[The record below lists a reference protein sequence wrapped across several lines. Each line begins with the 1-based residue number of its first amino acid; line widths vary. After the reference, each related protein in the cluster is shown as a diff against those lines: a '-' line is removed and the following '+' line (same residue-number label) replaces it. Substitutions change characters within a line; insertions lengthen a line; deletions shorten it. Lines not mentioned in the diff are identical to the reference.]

1 MQLRQPEIIQI
12 LRKRANLNQAELGS
26 RAFNTTMD
34 SGRTKI
40 KNIELGRQR
49 PTEDDLRCIGECLQ
63 VPVEQ
68 LMAESDDRRAAPGD
82 RQKGAVI
89 SQKIIDMY
97 PGLGNYLEM
106 LDKAAGIEDTELI
119 EYLTGKI
126 GEILQSGPE
135 ADPAASSPMTARIE
149 RGSEGD

>member
-1 MQLRQPEIIQI
+1 MQLTQPEIIQI

-49 PTEDDLRCIGECLQ
+49 PTEDDLRRIGECLD
-63 VPVEQ
+63 VPAEQ
-68 LMAESDDRRAAPGD
+68 LLVETDGRKNLSGS
-82 RQKGAVI
+82 RQNGAVI

-97 PGLGNYLEM
+97 PGLGNYLDM
-106 LDKAAGIEDTELI
+106 LDKAAGIDDTDLI

-126 GEILQSGPE
+126 GEILQSGP
-135 ADPAASSPMTARIE
+135 PAESDGAPSMTAEIE
-149 RGSEGD
+149 GGLEVD

>member
-1 MQLRQPEIIQI
+1 MQLSQPEMIQI

-26 RAFNTTMD
+26 RAFSTNMD

-49 PTEDDLRCIGECLQ
+49 PTADDLRHMAECLE

-68 LMAESDDRRAAPGD
+68 LMAASDSKGRSSSDRLG
-82 RQKGAVI
+82 GVI
-89 SQKIIDMY
+89 IPQKIIDMF

-106 LDKAAGIEDTELI
+106 LDSAAGLGDVELV

-126 GEILQSGPE
+126 GEILRSGP
-135 ADPAASSPMTARIE
+135 AAAALLPAVKAAGI
-149 RGSEGD
+149 

>member
-1 MQLRQPEIIQI
+1 MQLTQPEMIQI
-12 LRKRANLNQAELGS
+12 LRKRANLNQAQLGS

-49 PTEDDLRCIGECLQ
+49 PTEDDLRCIAECLE
-63 VPVEQ
+63 VSVEQ
-68 LMAESDDRRAAPGD
+68 LMPEGYG
-82 RQKGAVI
+82 RQNGATGRQNGAVI

-106 LDKAAGIEDTELI
+106 LDKAAGIDDTELI
-119 EYLTGKI
+119 EYLTRRI
-126 GEILQSGPE
+126 GEILQGGP
-135 ADPAASSPMTARIE
+135 AVQTAQTSTKTAGIE
-149 RGSEGD
+149 GGFESD